1 VDNDFAI
8 FPAVVLRTAGNVI
21 ARGPMNE
28 KNTSKRSPA
37 ARWLLRL
44 NLWCGLLSGLALLL
58 MMVMGAAD
66 VIGTNL
72 DMVGLQS
79 RPIPS
84 AFEFM
89 ATMMVVTV
97 FLATALGQARRNHIR
112 VEVLVNRLPA
122 MGQRVFAVFR
132 HLLSAIMWGLIAW
145 FGWRSGLHSVSVGE
159 YAPGLINFPVWP
171 ARLVLGFGSSVMTV
185 QCIFDL
191 LTVFSQRFNATDM
204 THHFDNPVT

>member
-1 VDNDFAI
+1 
-8 FPAVVLRTAGNVI
+8 
-21 ARGPMNE
+21 MNE
-28 KNTSKRSPA
+28 NNRSGRFAA
-37 ARWLLRL
+37 ARWLLHL
-44 NLWCGLLSGLALLL
+44 NLWCGLLSGVALLM

-79 RPIPS
+79 RPIPA

-112 VEVLVNRLPA
+112 VEVLVNMLPPA
-122 MGQRVFAVFR
+122 GQRILAALR
-132 HLLSAIMWGLIAW
+132 HLLSAVMWGLIAW
-145 FGWRSGLHSVSVGE
+145 YGWKSGLHSVSVGE

-171 ARLVLGFGSSVMTV
+171 ARVVLGFGATVMTV
-185 QCIFDL
+185 QCVFDL
-191 LTVFSQRFNATDM
+191 LAVFSRRFDATDM
-204 THHFDNPVT
+204 AHHSDNPVT